1 MPNNKKNTINSIRQA
16 QRSYLN
22 RDFDS
27 FRSTL
32 TQYGKVFFSD
42 KITDFDQTGLA
53 GMLVEMGAYIGD
65 VMSYYID
72 HQFQELDI
80 AEASE
85 PINIERMIRNSGVKI
100 GGASPSTAVID
111 FYMEVPSTQSG
122 NDYLPDTSI
131 LPIIKE
137 GTVLVSGGGIQF
149 TLVEDLDMGKTY
161 SNGELYA
168 SYTVMKSDS
177 SGIPTSFS
185 VKRSA
190 LCVSSSTY
198 NEQFTIS
205 NTFKSFRT
213 ITLSNANVSEIIS
226 VVDAEGN
233 EYYEVDAL
241 TQDTVF
247 KRVINIS
254 GDSELVPENLE
265 LIPAPRRFITQTSN
279 ITKKTTLRFGGGS
292 AESTDNDLMPDPAEL
307 SLPLYGKR
315 TTISNF
321 TIDPNRLLNTTT
333 LGISP
338 QGTTLTVSY
347 RYGGGISHNV
357 SEGSIRN
364 VLSLSTKFP
373 LVATASQI
381 SSIRSSLEVNNS
393 NPASGGEAA
402 PSLNELR
409 SIALSYRNS
418 QSRIVTKQD
427 LIARIYLMPNKF
439 GRVFRVG
446 VRANP
451 NNPLSSVLSIISR
464 DQSGKLIVSPDMLK
478 ENLRVFLNE
487 SRLISDA
494 IDIVDTQV
502 INLGLIYGIT
512 VSGNA
517 STDTVIQ
524 SVNNSLK
531 DYFQIENFQI
541 EQPVMVSDVV
551 NIILNTPDVV
561 SLVDLSFDNIF
572 HSTDDLDY
580 SSISFSVN
588 ANTDR
593 GMIMCPEGSIFE
605 IRYPDDDIKGSAR

>member
-1 MPNNKKNTINSIRQA
+1 MPNNKKNTINSIRQT

-53 GMLVEMGAYIGD
+53 GMLIEMGAYVGD

-80 AEASE
+80 SEASE
-85 PINIERMIRNSGVKI
+85 PINIERMVRNSGVKI
-100 GGASPSTAVID
+100 GGASPSTAIID
-111 FYMEVPSTQSG
+111 FYMEVPSVQSG
-122 NDYLPDTSI
+122 NEYLPDTSI
-131 LPIIKE
+131 LPVIKE

-149 TLVEDLDMGKTY
+149 TLVDDLDMGKTY
-161 SNGELYA
+161 ASGELYA

-177 SGIPTSFS
+177 SGTPTSFS
-185 VKRSA
+185 LKRSA

-213 ITLSNANVSEIIS
+213 ITLSNANVSEIVS
-226 VVDAEGN
+226 VVDVEGN

-247 KRVINIS
+247 KRVINLS

-292 AESTDNDLMPDPAEL
+292 AESTDNDLMPDPSEL

-357 SEGSIRN
+357 SAGSIRN

-373 LVATASQI
+373 LAASASQI
-381 SSIRSSLEVNNS
+381 SSIRSSLEVNN
-393 NPASGGEAA
+393 PDAASGGEAA

-478 ENLRVFLNE
+478 ENLKVFLNE

-502 INLGLIYGIT
+502 INLGLLYGIT

-524 SVNNSLK
+524 TVNNSLK

-541 EQPVMVSDVV
+541 EQPIMISDVV

-561 SLVDLSFDNIF
+561 SLVDLSFSNIF
-572 HSTDDLDY
+572 QSTGDLDY